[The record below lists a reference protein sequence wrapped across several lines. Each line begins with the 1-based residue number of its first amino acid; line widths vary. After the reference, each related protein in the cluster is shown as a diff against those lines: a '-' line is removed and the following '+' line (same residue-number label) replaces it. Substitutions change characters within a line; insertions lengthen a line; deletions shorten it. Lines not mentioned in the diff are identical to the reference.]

1 MHPVLAGQYSR
12 GIQYAPDRRRVS
24 RSGSHLKQYMR
35 IKRLKWVLFAPLVL
49 FVLVYVQRA
58 IVVAADDRVIPAV
71 EADRSGSRIIAVFGA
86 SGTAGDGILDAALAD
101 PDIETI
107 HVISRRTTPRID
119 QGVASGKVQLI
130 LHMDYSDY
138 SVVRSRL
145 ADADAVFWAL
155 GTSSLGVDEETYAR
169 IHVEFPVRF
178 VEAWVDASTKP
189 EKTFHYVS
197 SSDISEDSRSMWA
210 RQKVRAEKSLEA
222 LAHERA
228 LKVVSYR
235 PDYIGPTPE
244 EGHVGQDM
252 LFWFFR
258 PVGVAVRA
266 REIGQAM
273 IEVSAREFAFSN
285 GDRLNTAEIILLS
298 DAYERRQRRKL

>member
-1 MHPVLAGQYSR
+1 
-12 GIQYAPDRRRVS
+12 
-24 RSGSHLKQYMR
+24 MR
-35 IKRLKWVLFAPLVL
+35 FKNFEWVLVVPLVL
-49 FVLVYVQRA
+49 FALLYVQRA
-58 IVVAADDRVIPAV
+58 IVVATDDRMIPALE
-71 EADRSGSRIIAVFGA
+71 EAHATHRTIAIFGA
-86 SGTAGDGILDAALAD
+86 SGTAGDGILEAALAY

-119 QGVASGKVQLI
+119 RGVASGKVQLI
-130 LHMDYSDY
+130 LHTDYTDY
-138 SVVRSRL
+138 TAVRARV

-189 EKTFHYVS
+189 GKTFHYIS
-197 SSDISEDSRSMWA
+197 SSDISDDSRSMWA
-210 RQKVRAEKSLEA
+210 RQKVRAEKSLAA
-222 LAHERA
+222 LADDRA
-228 LKVVSYR
+228 LKVISYR
-235 PDYIGPTPE
+235 PDYIGPTAE

-266 REIGQAM
+266 REVGQAM
-273 IEVSAREFAFSN
+273 IEVSVREFAFSN

>member
-1 MHPVLAGQYSR
+1 
-12 GIQYAPDRRRVS
+12 
-24 RSGSHLKQYMR
+24 
-35 IKRLKWVLFAPLVL
+35 
-49 FVLVYVQRA
+49 
-58 IVVAADDRVIPAV
+58 
-71 EADRSGSRIIAVFGA
+71 
-86 SGTAGDGILDAALAD
+86 
-101 PDIETI
+101 
-107 HVISRRTTPRID
+107 
-119 QGVASGKVQLI
+119 VASGKVQLI
-130 LHMDYSDY
+130 LHTDYTDY
-138 SVVRSRL
+138 TAVRARV

-189 EKTFHYVS
+189 GKTFHYIS
-197 SSDISEDSRSMWA
+197 SSDISDDSRSMWA
-210 RQKVRAEKSLEA
+210 RQKVRAEKSLAA
-222 LAHERA
+222 LAHDRA
-228 LKVVSYR
+228 LKVISYR
-235 PDYIGPTPE
+235 PDYIGPTAE

-285 GDRLNTAEIILLS
+285 GDRLSTAEIVLHS
-298 DAYERRQRRKL
+298 DAYELRQRRKM